1 MGGHGARAAVE
12 VSGDGETA
20 NGVCGDGAEERE
32 EVQREQRRG
41 RERGSKRLWPVHNRF
56 AGPGRDFGAA
66 AGVAESAQPPQ
77 QQQPQQ
83 QQKQQPQQRK
93 ASRWRKRGG
102 VERGGVGSGP
112 WAGCSRGGVACSFW
126 LRGVWGGVEGATVE
140 RNPGVQVPHSL
151 SLALTL
157 SACGEVRF
165 R

>member
-66 AGVAESAQPPQ
+66 AGVAGERAATAATAAAAAAEATAAPAQGESLEE
-77 QQQPQQ
+77 
-83 QQKQQPQQRK
+83 KG
-93 ASRWRKRGG
+93 RG
-102 VERGGVGSGP
+102 
-112 WAGCSRGGVACSFW
+112 
-126 LRGVWGGVEGATVE
+126 
-140 RNPGVQVPHSL
+140 
-151 SLALTL
+151 
-157 SACGEVRF
+157 
-165 R
+165 